1 MDPDKIIIKGARVH
15 NLKNIDVE
23 IPKNKLVV
31 FTGLSGSG
39 KSSLAFD
46 TIFAEGQRR
55 YIESLSPYA
64 RQFLGEMDRPDVD
77 EITGLSP
84 AIAIDQRAL
93 SHNPRSTVGTL
104 TEIYDYLR
112 VLYARLGEVFCPV
125 CGRKIQKLSPEEI
138 VDIIINEGHELKE
151 ETVTIMSPIVRSRK
165 GEYYQML
172 YDYLNL
178 GYGQARVDGVLKSLR
193 EPLILSRYK
202 NHSIDIVVDRV
213 TLKDESRLFEA
224 VENAL
229 EYSKGLVTVI
239 FREGDSEKGAQE
251 TLLSSLWTCPD
262 DNFAFPEIEPRL
274 FSFNSPSGACEECHG
289 LGRIGFELD
298 KICPKCEGKR
308 LKPEAL
314 SIKIKNKNIYEVT
327 KLTIEEAYDFFT
339 SYQAGLNEK
348 QLKIAINLLKEIN
361 DRLKFMLEV
370 GLNYLSLNR
379 EAETLSGGEA
389 QRIRLASQIG
399 SQLSGTLYVLDE
411 PTIGLHERDTVKLV
425 NTLNIL
431 KNQGNTL
438 VIVEHDEK
446 TIAASDYLVD
456 LGPGAGANGGEVVAM
471 GDRATLLKNHN
482 KFPRSLTLKYLT
494 GINKISLP
502 EKRRSKATEEIKIIG
517 ANKNNLKNTDVSF
530 PLRKLVV
537 LTGVS
542 GSGKSTLLYDVLYK
556 NLIHIK
562 NHFNRPLEG
571 CSKLTGSEYIDKV
584 VVVDQS
590 PIGRSPRSNP
600 ATYTG
605 IWGPIRDFYAEL
617 PDSRERGYNAS
628 RFSFNVAGGRCE
640 ACEGAGFNIIEMHF
654 MPSIMVKCDVCN
666 GKRFNRET
674 LQVKYKGKNIS
685 DILNLTVEEAADFF
699 KDNWQIA
706 DKLKVL
712 QSVGLGYLQLGQS
725 ATTLSGGEAQRIKL
739 ARELVQPLGRK
750 TLYLLDE
757 PTVGLHYYDIEL
769 LLKVINKLIEKG
781 NSVVVIEHNMQIIKS
796 ADYVIDLGPEGG
808 DKGGKLV
815 AKGTPEEIIKS
826 KNSYTGLY
834 LADYLKKE

>member
-1 MDPDKIIIKGARVH
+1 MNPDKIIIKGARVH

-112 VLYARLGEVFCPV
+112 VLYARLGEVYCPV

-138 VDIIINEGHELKE
+138 VDIILNEGHELKE
-151 ETVTIMSPIVRSRK
+151 ETVTIMSPVVRSRK

-178 GYGQARVDGVLKSLR
+178 GYGQARVDGELKSLR

-213 TLKDESRLFEA
+213 MLKDDSRLFEA

-239 FREGDSEKGAQE
+239 FREGDLEKGAQE
-251 TLLSSLWTCPD
+251 SLLSSLWTCPE

-298 KICPKCEGKR
+298 KVCPKCEGKR

-314 SIKIKNKNIYEVT
+314 SIKIKNKNIYEAT
-327 KLTIEEAYDFFT
+327 ALTIEEAYDFFT
-339 SYQAGLNEK
+339 SYQKGLNEK
-348 QLKIAINLLKEIN
+348 QLKIAVNLLKEIN

-370 GLNYLSLNR
+370 GLNYLSLKR

-411 PTIGLHERDTVKLV
+411 PTIGLHERDTVKLI
-425 NTLNIL
+425 NTLKIL
-431 KNQGNTL
+431 KDQGNTL

-446 TIAASDYLVD
+446 TIEASDYLVD
-456 LGPGAGANGGEVVAM
+456 LGPGAGTNGGEVVAM
-471 GDRATLLKNHN
+471 GDRATLLKNPN

-494 GINKISLP
+494 GITKIPIP
-502 EKRRSKATEEIKIIG
+502 ERRRFKATEEIKIIG

-562 NHFNRPLEG
+562 NHFNKPLEG
-571 CSKLTGSEYIDKV
+571 CSKITGSEYIDKV

-617 PDSRERGYNAS
+617 PDSRERGYTAS

-640 ACEGAGFNIIEMHF
+640 ACEGAGFNLIEMHF
-654 MPSIMVKCDVCN
+654 MPSIMVKCDICN

-674 LQVKYKGKNIS
+674 LQVKYRGKNIS
-685 DILNLTVEEAADFF
+685 DILSLTVEDAAEFF

-706 DKLKVL
+706 EKLKVL

-750 TLYLLDE
+750 SLYLLDE

-781 NSVVVIEHNMQIIKS
+781 NSVIVIEHNMQIIKS

-834 LADYLKKE
+834 LADYLQK